1 MFRAVLVDDELK
13 GRLALKKLLQLYC
26 ENVDIVGEADSVKSA
41 QIAIEKLNPDLL
53 FLDVNLQDGTGFDL
67 LNVIN
72 YQSIKVIFVTA
83 YDHFAIKAFRFSAID
98 YILKPIDPDIL
109 VAAVD
114 KIKLLQPNEN
124 QIQIL
129 SKSKNEI
136 DQIALVAQNGLICVK
151 LVDIVRCEADSN
163 YTVFYVLKGSKIVVS
178 KSLKEYEEL
187 LENHNFFRVHKS
199 HIINLKF
206 VKEYDSV
213 NSQVILLDS
222 TKIEVARRRKEVF
235 LELLKR

>member
-41 QIAIEKLNPDLL
+41 QIAIDKLNPDLL
-53 FLDVNLQDGTGFDL
+53 FLDINLQDGTGFDL

-199 HIINLKF
+199 HIINLKY

-213 NSQVILLDS
+213 NSVVILLDS
-222 TKIEVARRRKEVF
+222 TKIEVARRRKEFF
-235 LELLKR
+235 LELLKK